1 MIKEIKAKTLISRVS
16 GIDSIFGLDYGLNLY
31 RGCQHQCI
39 YCDSRSLCYGIE
51 NFDGDVLIKANAIEI
66 LRDELSRKRKKGI
79 IGTGSMNDPYMPL
92 EEQTS
97 LTRRALETIA
107 DYGFGVHV
115 ITKSDL
121 VLRDIDVLQRISRV
135 SAAVSLTITTADDAL
150 SKIVEPG
157 APPSSS
163 RFRAMKGLSEAGIET
178 RLALMPTLPFIEDSW
193 ENVSAIIEEAH
204 SCGVKVIIPWFGMSM
219 RNRQRDY
226 FYDRLDESFPGLR
239 GRYEVAYGEAYAC
252 PSPHAKDLYR
262 RTQELCTRLGIAT
275 QVKPLLAPNAEE
287 LRLFD

>member
-1 MIKEIKAKTLISRVS
+1 
-16 GIDSIFGLDYGLNLY
+16 
-31 RGCQHQCI
+31 
-39 YCDSRSLCYGIE
+39 RSECYQIE
-51 NFDGDVLIKANAIEI
+51 NFSDVLVKVNALEL
-66 LRDELSRKRKKGI
+66 LRNELSRKRVKGT

-92 EEQTS
+92 EEQIS

-121 VLRDIDVLQRISRV
+121 VLRDIDVLQRISRM
-135 SAAVSLTITTADDAL
+135 SAAVSLTITTVDDAL
-150 SKIVEPG
+150 SKIIEPG

-163 RFRAMKGLSEAGIET
+163 RFRAMKQLSEAGIET

-239 GRYEVAYGEAYAC
+239 GRYEASYGENYAC
-252 PSPHAKDLYR
+252 PSPRSKDLYR
-262 RTQELCTRLGIAT
+262 RAHELCARLGIAT
-275 QVKPLLAPNAEE
+275 QVKPLLAPTAED